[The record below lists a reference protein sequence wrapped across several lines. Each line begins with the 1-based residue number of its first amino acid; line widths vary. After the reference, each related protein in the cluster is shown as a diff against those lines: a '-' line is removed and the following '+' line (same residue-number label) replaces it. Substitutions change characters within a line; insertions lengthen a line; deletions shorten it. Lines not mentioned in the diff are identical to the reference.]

1 MVDAAA
7 VFPAESDIQRSD
19 AIVLQ
24 KRGVVRTRTQRGNAQ
39 VRALADFLALLRG
52 FRASDFMQAAAL
64 PSRKLRLRIGNVAR
78 DIVAEFLQR
87 VRTFHTQIAPAVAV
101 GV

>member
-1 MVDAAA
+1 MGVGEMRVPVESVVDGVVDAAA
-7 VFPAESDIQRSD
+7 VFPAESDIQGSD

-24 KRGVVRTRTQRGNAQ
+24 KRGVVRTRTQCRNAQ

-64 PSRKLRLRIGNVAR
+64 PSRKVRLPIRNVAR
-78 DIVAEFLQR
+78 HAVAELP
-87 VRTFHTQIAPAVAV
+87 H
-101 GV
+101 